1 MYPLGKVFNKGF
13 DEKDKKEG
21 ILKGLKHIEDKN
33 EEQQK
38 MIENKES
45 KQLGIKSVINVFE
58 LSQEAK
64 NILRTISNQERS
76 INYKRLSFKRIK
88 T

>member
-1 MYPLGKVFNKGF
+1 MYPLGKVFNKGL

-45 KQLGIKSVINVFE
+45 KQLGIKSVINAFE

-64 NILRTISNQERS
+64 NILRTIGNQERS

>member
-1 MYPLGKVFNKGF
+1 
-13 DEKDKKEG
+13 
-21 ILKGLKHIEDKN
+21 
-33 EEQQK
+33 

-45 KQLGIKSVINVFE
+45 KQLCIKSVINVFE

-64 NILRTISNQERS
+64 NILHTISNQERS
-76 INYKRLSFKRIK
+76 INYKRLCFKRIK